1 MRKFYSF
8 TARLFDGRDIYLET
22 NSNSES
28 EALIVRNFLLDNYD
42 VETLTSVTAEGKVTS
57 ELINDEAIFDEIWE
71 LMFAKLSNELSNRS
85 AYRLVLLADKVNLSM
100 SEIQEQFNEMRREF
114 AE

>member
-1 MRKFYSF
+1 MRKVYSF
-8 TARLFDGRDIYLET
+8 TARLFDGRDMYLET

-28 EALIVRNFLLDNYD
+28 EALIVRNFLLENYD
-42 VETLTSVTAEGKVTS
+42 VETLTSVTPEGKVTS

-71 LMFAKLSNELSNRS
+71 LMFAKLDKNLSNRS
-85 AYRLVLLADKVNLSM
+85 AYRLHILCDKVNVTLDQ
-100 SEIQEQFNEMRREF
+100 IQAQFDEMRREF